1 MKGKKIVEVGLAAII
16 ALSGVA
22 SAAAPAFA
30 APNVIYPNV
39 QSYTKDSDTFT
50 LPKKSRLLVVSNEKT
65 LNNEVLLRDL
75 KRASSQLLDRGV
87 LSEAPQ
93 IVFGTLEN
101 AADNDIIVK
110 MGTNP
115 DLTGKNDAYAV
126 DIKNNITISAEDE
139 TGIYYGLTSVIQM
152 LIEGDNVLT
161 KGNIVDYSDVEDR
174 SFHLD
179 CARKFFTKDWII
191 SLIKDLSWQK
201 YNSIQLH
208 FSENEGFR

>member
-101 AADNDIIVK
+101 
-110 MGTNP
+110 
-115 DLTGKNDAYAV
+115 L
-126 DIKNNITISAEDE
+126 
-139 TGIYYGLTSVIQM
+139 
-152 LIEGDNVLT
+152 
-161 KGNIVDYSDVEDR
+161 
-174 SFHLD
+174 
-179 CARKFFTKDWII
+179 
-191 SLIKDLSWQK
+191 SLIH
-201 YNSIQLH
+201 I
-208 FSENEGFR
+208 

>member
-39 QSYTKDSDTFT
+39 QSYTKDSGTFT

-75 KRASSQLLDRGV
+75 KRASSQLVDKGV

-93 IVFGTLEN
+93 IVFGTLEK
-101 AADNDIIVK
+101 AVDNDC
-110 MGTNP
+110 
-115 DLTGKNDAYAV
+115 LLY
-126 DIKNNITISAEDE
+126 
-139 TGIYYGLTSVIQM
+139 TSPSPR
-152 LIEGDNVLT
+152 D
-161 KGNIVDYSDVEDR
+161 
-174 SFHLD
+174 
-179 CARKFFTKDWII
+179 
-191 SLIKDLSWQK
+191 
-201 YNSIQLH
+201 
-208 FSENEGFR
+208 

>member
-1 MKGKKIVEVGLAAII
+1 
-16 ALSGVA
+16 
-22 SAAAPAFA
+22 
-30 APNVIYPNV
+30 
-39 QSYTKDSDTFT
+39 
-50 LPKKSRLLVVSNEKT
+50 
-65 LNNEVLLRDL
+65 
-75 KRASSQLLDRGV
+75 
-87 LSEAPQ
+87 
-93 IVFGTLEN
+93 
-101 AADNDIIVK
+101 

-174 SFHLD
+174 SFHLE

-208 FSENEGFR
+208 FSENEGFRLQSDTLKQLMASSMSTTSI